1 MLKKNS
7 MIDRI
12 QPVSLILTLFIAVTG
27 LIGGCKSPAQL
38 VDEADTDAYAI
49 IKEKWDPNFGPMA
62 NYEINDTVPTYE
74 EISQMIPPSGE
85 LSLQNAV
92 EIATEYSRAYQS
104 QKESLYRSALNLT
117 STRHQY
123 ERQWFG
129 TFDTQ
134 YRNSAGTETESASSS
149 LGVEQAFIT
158 AGGIIANAGLQID
171 WYRLLNGDPYTT
183 LGSLLSAS
191 VTAPLLGNVAGK
203 SAWENLTQAERNMLY
218 RIRDFNR
225 YRQTF
230 VVSIISQYYQVL
242 QQRESRDISRASY
255 ERRID
260 SVNQLMMEVEVG
272 QRAQSDADEARQQLL
287 SAENSLISAEQ
298 RYAQTLDNFKITLSL
313 PIDANITLDP
323 NELTALSNIGVSQ
336 PEYTAEDAIQIALEK
351 RLDLANT
358 RDSLVDTE
366 RKLVLAEEGL
376 GIQAEFVASSNVS
389 SPSENNDFARLQF
402 HEGVYTL
409 AMQTDLP
416 LDQLNERNSYREAL
430 ISLQQQKRGYDE
442 DLDRIR
448 LEVRQDYRDLV
459 ETTRSYE
466 IQTISEELARR
477 RVDQQRMLLELG
489 QGTVRLLLESEDAL
503 VQAQN
508 QVIAAL
514 VDHTLSKLNFYSD
527 IGILQVKPDGMWE
540 TSTE

>member
-1 MLKKNS
+1 MIKKF
-7 MIDRI
+7 
-12 QPVSLILTLFIAVTG
+12 QPISLFLTLLFVITG
-27 LIGGCKSPAQL
+27 FMSGCKSPSQL
-38 VDEADTDAYAI
+38 VDEADKDAYAI
-49 IKEKWDPNFGPMA
+49 IKEKWDPNFGEMA
-62 NYEINDTVPTYE
+62 NYKIRDKVATYE
-74 EISQMIPPSGE
+74 EISQMIPPNGV

-92 EIATEYSRAYQS
+92 EIATKYSRAYQS

-117 STRHQY
+117 ETRHQY

-129 TFDTQ
+129 TFDSQ
-134 YRNSAGTETESASSS
+134 YRNSAGTETETADSS

-191 VTAPLLGNVAGK
+191 VTAPLLGDVAGK
-203 SAWENLTQAERNMLY
+203 SRWESLTQAERSMLY
-218 RIRDFNR
+218 QVRNFNR

-230 VVSIISQYYQVL
+230 VVGIISQYYQVL
-242 QQRESRDISRASY
+242 QQKESLEITRASY
-255 ERRID
+255 ERRED
-260 SVNQLMMEVEVG
+260 STNQLKMEVEVS
-272 QRAQSDADEARQQLL
+272 QRPQSDLDEARQQLL
-287 SAENSLISAEQ
+287 TAENSLISAEQ

-313 PIDANITLDP
+313 PIDANISLDP

-336 PEYTAEDAIQIALEK
+336 PEYTAENAIQIALDK

-366 RKLVLAEEGL
+366 RKLVLAEQGL
-376 GIQAEFVASSNVS
+376 GIQADFVATSNVT
-389 SPSENNDFARLQF
+389 SPSENNDYARLQF

-409 AMQTDLP
+409 AMQSDLP

-466 IQTISEELARR
+466 IQTISLELARR
-477 RVDQQRMLLELG
+477 RVDQQRMLLDLG
-489 QGTVRLLLESEDAL
+489 QGTVRLLLESEDSL

-540 TSTE
+540 TNTE